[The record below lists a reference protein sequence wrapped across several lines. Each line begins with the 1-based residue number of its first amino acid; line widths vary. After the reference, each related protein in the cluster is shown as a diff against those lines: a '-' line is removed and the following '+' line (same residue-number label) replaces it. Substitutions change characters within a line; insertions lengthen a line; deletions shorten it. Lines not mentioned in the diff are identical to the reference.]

1 MDNLSILLLG
11 RDEMTHNDNY
21 YFNLI
26 KANIK
31 KERERQGLTQQQL
44 ADKAGISMNY
54 LAKIES
60 EKMQRGFSITIL
72 GRLADALNI
81 DIQDFFQ
88 NKH

>member
-1 MDNLSILLLG
+1 
-11 RDEMTHNDNY
+11 MTHNDNY

-26 KANIK
+26 RTNIK
-31 KERERQGLTQQQL
+31 KERERKDLTQQQL

-72 GRLADALNI
+72 GRIAGALEI
-81 DIQDFFQ
+81 DISNLFKFQ
-88 NKH
+88 K

>member
-1 MDNLSILLLG
+1 
-11 RDEMTHNDNY
+11 MTHNDNY

-26 KANIK
+26 RANIK
-31 KERERQGLTQQQL
+31 KGRERQGLTQQQL

>member
-1 MDNLSILLLG
+1 MLVILL
-11 RDEMTHNDNY
+11 TNTIY
-21 YFNLI
+21 YRTLI
-26 KANIK
+26 RANIK

>member
-11 RDEMTHNDNY
+11 CDEMTHNDNY
-21 YFNLI
+21 YFNLTR
-26 KANIK
+26 ANIK

-72 GRLADALNI
+72 GRFI
-81 DIQDFFQ
+81 DIQDLFQ

>member
-1 MDNLSILLLG
+1 
-11 RDEMTHNDNY
+11 MTHNDNY

-26 KANIK
+26 RTNIK

-81 DIQDFFQ
+81 DIRDFFQ